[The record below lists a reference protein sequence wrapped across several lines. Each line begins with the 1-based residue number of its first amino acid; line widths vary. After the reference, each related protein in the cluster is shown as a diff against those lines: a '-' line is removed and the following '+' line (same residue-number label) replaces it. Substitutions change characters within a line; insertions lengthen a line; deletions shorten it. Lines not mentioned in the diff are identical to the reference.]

1 MSALISI
8 AAAAGAPLVERILR
22 RRIGGQAGD
31 LAADVVG
38 QIARELGTIPAQ
50 VEEVAERD
58 PAAARQAVE
67 RVETMAPELIA
78 LYSQG
83 LEGQFKL
90 AMAEATGGRFFC
102 WAWRPLGMWG
112 LGALWFW
119 NVMIL
124 HIANAYWK
132 IALPP
137 MDLNILL
144 QLTVVY
150 CGLYMGGHTVKD
162 YFDHRWGQK

>member
-1 MSALISI
+1 MSPLIAI
-8 AAAAGAPLVERILR
+8 AAEIGAPLVENILR
-22 RRIGGQAGD
+22 RRIGGTAGD

-38 QIARELGTIPAQ
+38 QIARDMGTTPDRLDAA
-50 VEEVAERD
+50 VTAD
-58 PAAARQAVE
+58 PAAAQAAIRNVE
-67 RVETMAPELIA
+67 AMAPEMIA

-83 LEGQFKL
+83 LDGQFKL
-90 AMAEATGGRFFC
+90 AMAETTGDRFFC

-119 NVMIL
+119 NIIFL
-124 HIANAYWK
+124 HVANAYWK

-162 YFDHRWGQK
+162 YFDHRWGDK